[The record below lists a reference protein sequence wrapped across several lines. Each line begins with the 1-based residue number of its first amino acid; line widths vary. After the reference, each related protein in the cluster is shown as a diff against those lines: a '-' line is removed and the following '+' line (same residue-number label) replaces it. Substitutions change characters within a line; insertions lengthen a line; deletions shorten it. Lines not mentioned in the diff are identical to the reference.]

1 MAGATIEILE
11 PATERVL
18 REVEMADV
26 DEVDAQVERARRAF
40 AGWRRVSPGDR
51 ARALIALADVI
62 DAHRTE
68 LTELEMRDI
77 GKPRAQAHG
86 ELDMVLATLRY
97 FAGGAERPGGETVDV
112 DGGLGL
118 TLREPYGVAGLIVP
132 WNGPLVTA
140 TWKLAPALAAGNT
153 VVIKPSELAPL
164 SLMRLV
170 DLALEAGLPENVVN
184 VVVGLGET
192 CGRRLVE
199 HPDVPRV
206 AFTGSTEVGREI
218 LRGSA
223 DHVKRVS
230 LELGGKSANIVFA
243 DADIEKAARAAPMAT
258 FAMAGQDCCARSRIL
273 VHRDV
278 RDDFLAVLKEAVAD
292 LHVGDPFDERSDFGP
307 LISAEARDRVRGYA
321 DEAEILATGSAPDGP
336 GYWFAPMVV
345 APEPGSRVLRDEI
358 FGPIVSLV
366 TFDDEAD
373 AVRMAN
379 DTAYGLSG
387 SIWTRDIG
395 RALRVAREIEAG
407 VLSINS
413 NSSVRVATP
422 FGGTKQSGLGA
433 ELGPHGI
440 DEYSWRKSIFI
451 ASD

>member
-1 MAGATIEILE
+1 MAAGTLQIRE
-11 PATERVL
+11 PATARLL
-18 REVEMADV
+18 REVELADA
-26 DEVDAQVERARRAF
+26 DAVDAQVERSRRAF
-40 AGWRRVSPGDR
+40 AQWRQVSPADR
-51 ARALIALADVI
+51 ARLLVALAEVVE
-62 DAHRTE
+62 AHRDE

-97 FAGGAERPGGETVDV
+97 FAGAAERPCGETVDV
-112 DGGLGL
+112 GGGFAL
-118 TLREPYGVAGLIVP
+118 TVREPFGVAGLIVP

-140 TWKLAPALAAGNT
+140 AWKLAPALAAGNV

-164 SLMRLV
+164 SLMRLAE
-170 DLALEAGLPENVVN
+170 LAPEAGVPEDVLS

-199 HPDVPRV
+199 HPDVPRI

-218 LRGSA
+218 LRRAA
-223 DHVKRVS
+223 DRVKRVS

-243 DADIEKAARAAPMAT
+243 DADVEQAALAAPMAT
-258 FAMAGQDCCARSRIL
+258 FALAGQDCCARSRIL

-278 RDDFLAVLKEAVAD
+278 HDEFLAVLETAVAA
-292 LHVGDPFDERSDFGP
+292 LHVGDPFDDRSDFGP
-307 LISAEARDRVRGYA
+307 LISAEARDRVAGYA
-321 DEAEILATGSAPDGP
+321 DEAEVLFAGSAPDGD
-336 GYWFAPMVV
+336 GYWFPPTVV

-358 FGPIVSLV
+358 FGPIVAV
-366 TFDDEAD
+366 VAFDDEQE

-379 DTAYGLSG
+379 DTEYGLSG

-395 RALRVAREIEAG
+395 RALRVARAIDGG

-422 FGGTKQSGLGA
+422 FGGAKQSGLGA
-433 ELGPHGI
+433 ELGPHGL
-440 DEYSWRKSIFI
+440 DEYSWPKAIFI
-451 ASD
+451 AA